1 MLLSPNRRT
10 VSVILERM
18 KAPKTGTEGD
28 TGMGA
33 ADGKRAMMEAF
44 TDLEPGEG
52 SPEEQGADEDA
63 CISACET
70 ILDAFKSNDPQALHE
85 ALQDYLTLAED
96 YGKEDK
102 ESESD

>member
-33 ADGKRAMMEAF
+33 ADGKKAMMEAF
-44 TDLEPGEG
+44 TDFKGED
-52 SPEEQGADEDA
+52 SQEEEGADEDA

-70 ILDAFKSNDPQALHE
+70 ILDAFQSNDPKALHE
-85 ALQDYLTLAED
+85 ALQDYMTLSED
-96 YGKEDK
+96 YVKKDK